1 MLVIWLDVKNINSM
15 ATWEAASRR
24 RRWLARLRS
33 IWRRHHKGG
42 LCTPSPCPY
51 DPPAA
56 SACASCCSWVQC
68 HVVASISSASMLA
81 TQGSPLSE
89 IVLYINPT
97 TLFPSLPGG
106 LTHEANEM
114 LDSTTDIKS
123 VGFRTEVQMGL
134 IIEAQ
139 ASFRSLHSLKC
150 ASQIRR
156 D

>member
-1 MLVIWLDVKNINSM
+1 MGGV
-15 ATWEAASRR
+15 R
-24 RRWLARLRS
+24 
-33 IWRRHHKGG
+33 GG
-42 LCTPSPCPY
+42 LCTSPCPY
-51 DPPAA
+51 NPPPATA
-56 SACASCCSWVQC
+56 SSGTASCAACSWVQC

-81 TQGSPLSE
+81 TKGSPLSE